1 MDYVAYRQ
9 EAFWRSAI
17 FQNLRRRRQPDQPGQ
32 GSAFG
37 DLVQKQALFCL
48 QANQTWLRSAKEFF
62 FCGGAGRSQFRH
74 SSIKYLPTHALC
86 CPLCSLI
93 NNTRMTSFL
102 KEWHCL
108 KDKTDDLF
116 EKFDLMWSDNARNDG
131 TKPLVVYI

>member
-1 MDYVAYRQ
+1 MAGPG
-9 EAFWRSAI
+9 EASF
-17 FQNLRRRRQPDQPGQ
+17 DT
-32 GSAFG
+32 
-37 DLVQKQALFCL
+37 LVL
-48 QANQTWLRSAKEFF
+48 NT
-62 FCGGAGRSQFRH
+62 
-74 SSIKYLPTHALC
+74 YLHVALC

-116 EKFDLMWSDNARNDG
+116 EKFDLMWPDNAKNDG